1 MGPFHCYAWQRDE
14 VGPCTEWARG
24 FPATYPFLLETG
36 EASGGEPR
44 KMGGG
49 ARSWPALF
57 GRSAGSELDTQELLF
72 APIAPYAEKRKE
84 RRRVAYAW
92 SAPGVYHARRR
103 EGAGLRI
110 KRGGRPSEFF
120 AFPPLP
126 APISER
132 KW

>member
-72 APIAPYAEKRKE
+72 APIAPYVEE
-84 RRRVAYAW
+84 RREGRRVACAW
-92 SAPGVYHARRR
+92 SVPGVYHVQKR
-103 EGAGLRI
+103 EGGGLRKKWAGRLFEFRRFPEK
-110 KRGGRPSEFF
+110 KRAAECGE
-120 AFPPLP
+120 
-126 APISER
+126 
-132 KW
+132 